1 MNKVGHRYKLWG
13 SGKVWGPGFVL
24 PTIVAACPLC
34 ELDSP
39 MEAYPYLNRH
49 GGSLPLRTD

>member
-1 MNKVGHRYKLWG
+1 MLWG
-13 SGKVWGPGFVL
+13 SGL
-24 PTIVAACPLC
+24 ALLTILAACALC

-39 MEAYPYLNRH
+39 MEAHPYLNRH